1 MPGYRTLRAS
11 DADRDAV
18 AERLR
23 RAAVEGRLEPD
34 ELEER
39 LHAALRARTY
49 GELDRLLVDLP
60 AAPVRR
66 RTRGR
71 VARPLLALTVAAVV
85 GLVMLAL
92 MLTVLAIAASA
103 WIVWLVIGLLVASGR
118 RGCAGRRHHVRRT
131 RPAGLL

>member
-1 MPGYRTLRAS
+1 VPGYRTLRAS

-60 AAPVRR
+60 AGPVRR
-66 RTRGR
+66 RSRGR
-71 VARPLLALTVAAVV
+71 VARPLAAVAISVIVGLIVVAAV
-85 GLVMLAL
+85 LA
-92 MLTVLAIAASA
+92 VLAIAAAA
-103 WIVWLVIGLLVASGR
+103 WVVWLVIGLLVASGR